1 MRIKAL
7 EGSSL
12 EELEAYH
19 QRTHN
24 RILPNLDQNIKNG
37 NSLVDVSYA
46 QFDRSIYSNISLMN
60 KIKMFDWNAEFG
72 NRKFDAIIGNPPY
85 IRVQNM
91 VHYSPEEYAF
101 YKSNTSQYST
111 AVADTLDK
119 YYLFIEKGLSLLNGN
134 GMLGYIVPHKF
145 MKIKSGAELRELL
158 ATDRNVQKILHF
170 GTHQVFRDRS
180 TYTCILVLSKQ
191 PNTQFEIGFVQDWNQ
206 FLFEHN
212 TECLPYPAE
221 YISKQ
226 PWSFLP
232 QNIITHL
239 ERISTSCVSLSTLV
253 DIFVGVQT
261 SADKIYIVHADRED
275 DSFIYSH
282 DKQNREFRIEKEI
295 LRKSIYDTRLSSYE
309 KIVANSYIIFPYK
322 DDSGKPVLYT
332 LEEMNERF
340 PCALAYSTDLFGMK
354 DIGTGRIEFNEGVV
368 YEMSDDKFIFNL
380 MNFPKHNCFEM
391 TNIFDILHK
400 NYKLV
405 EGVGKDGGYHAQ
417 VFMSRMFSQMEQLS
431 PTELAE

>member
-134 GMLGYIVPHKF
+134 GMLTLHGSFIACEKNAAHCRN
-145 MKIKSGAELRELL
+145 IALRRRLPSKAASIQL
-158 ATDRNVQKILHF
+158 FDSR
-170 GTHQVFRDRS
+170 
-180 TYTCILVLSKQ
+180 SKQ
-191 PNTQFEIGFVQDWNQ
+191 AD
-206 FLFEHN
+206 
-212 TECLPYPAE
+212 
-221 YISKQ
+221 
-226 PWSFLP
+226 
-232 QNIITHL
+232 
-239 ERISTSCVSLSTLV
+239 SLRAT
-253 DIFVGVQT
+253 
-261 SADKIYIVHADRED
+261 
-275 DSFIYSH
+275 
-282 DKQNREFRIEKEI
+282 
-295 LRKSIYDTRLSSYE
+295 
-309 KIVANSYIIFPYK
+309 
-322 DDSGKPVLYT
+322 PV
-332 LEEMNERF
+332 
-340 PCALAYSTDLFGMK
+340 
-354 DIGTGRIEFNEGVV
+354 
-368 YEMSDDKFIFNL
+368 
-380 MNFPKHNCFEM
+380 
-391 TNIFDILHK
+391 
-400 NYKLV
+400 
-405 EGVGKDGGYHAQ
+405 
-417 VFMSRMFSQMEQLS
+417 
-431 PTELAE
+431 